1 MLISTIPPKSLKAIC
16 KQWKQ
21 GDSLQDLAGG
31 QLFGTVES
39 IGFDDPDDIYLST
52 STGMVL
58 EDCAL
63 MLWIQQQTNEPITV
77 GCQWAG
83 DYQCGA
89 FALANGVFQEFT
101 VSTEAL
107 MDLQKAL
114 LMEQTDSSEIDALR
128 AEGKS
133 EEEIDEV
140 LWEWSDDYRVEA
152 RDGLQ
157 IEFLRSVHDGNT
169 NLTDY
174 VYFKMLSDLGC
185 EWQVNVLPDMAESA
199 SWLLAP
205 IDYDDPEY
213 IDSIFDQQS
222 DEFWKQH
229 RDRIHGALS
238 NLPEEL
244 KDRKDLFKQ
253 VIPKVAAW
261 VLQYAGPEV
270 RSDKD
275 ILRLAMEA
283 DKTHGY
289 APSALEYAAPEVFDD
304 REFLKEVLTQ
314 QKGEYYNL
322 PETLKT
328 DRELLKIVLKQ
339 GLSLPEEVSTDRE
352 LVETFVSSGDRFA
365 YHSIPED
372 VTSDPELAKIYLRHG
387 GCWSSIPE
395 KLRKR
400 WDLMAVF
407 IEHYD
412 YEQDCISVDYE
423 LADHLGLETSGL
435 TRKIKLPLN
444 FILKSLEVNSQF
456 ARAIEVYWINSE
468 EELLTLFTDHDLVSY
483 ELSNSLVL
491 GSVMLFS
498 ESECSSSGWY
508 HEIFRRA
515 LALVPLSE
523 RMQQLERDMIVNLM
537 KGVEGDENTDK
548 LKKVVRRSIRLMAV
562 GAYWKAYYGEGP
574 ILDRY

>member
-1 MLISTIPPKSLKAIC
+1 MLISTIPPKFLKTIC
-16 KQWKQ
+16 NQWKQ

-39 IGFDDPDDIYLST
+39 IGFDDPDNIYLST
-52 STGMVL
+52 SASMVL

-63 MLWIQQQTNEPITV
+63 MLWIQQQTDEPITV

-89 FALANGVFQEFT
+89 FALANDVFQEFT
-101 VSTEAL
+101 VSTEVL

-128 AEGKS
+128 ADGKS

-157 IEFLRSVHDGNT
+157 TAFLRSVHDGNT

-174 VYFKMLSDLGC
+174 AYFKMLSDLGC
-185 EWQVNVLPDMAESA
+185 EWQINDLPDMAESA
-199 SWLLAP
+199 GWLLAP

-261 VLQYAGPEV
+261 VLQYAGAEV

-352 LVETFVSSGDRFA
+352 LVETFVSSGDRFV
-365 YHSIPED
+365 YNYIPD
-372 VTSDPELAKIYLRHG
+372 DLASDPELANIYLRHG

-412 YEQDCISVDYE
+412 YEQDYISVDYE

-491 GSVMLFS
+491 GSVMLFA
-498 ESECSSSGWY
+498 ESECSSSAWY
-508 HEIFRRA
+508 HEIFRQA

-523 RMQQLERDMIVNLM
+523 RMQELERDMIVNLM
-537 KGVEGDENTDK
+537 KGVESDENTEK